1 MNLPIRS
8 ILALSILV
16 VVLAACGTTAGAPVS
31 TPPVP
36 TAPADPTVAP
46 SQAPQETPAATPTVF
61 GTLTVIGASVSG
73 PGEPLADALARDL
86 SEPVFARGVLF
97 LDTDGQ
103 VYLADSLTD
112 ASVPTFGDLRVRVA
126 NYPTDGPTWDI
137 ANAELTGLQEAN
149 GIPFYADTRIYG
161 TVSQ

>member
-8 ILALSILV
+8 ILALSVLV
-16 VVLAACGTTAGAPVS
+16 VVLAACGTTTGAPVS
-31 TPPVP
+31 TPPPVP

-46 SQAPQETPAATPTVF
+46 SQAPAPTVV
-61 GTLTVIGASVSG
+61 GTLTQIGASVSG

-86 SEPVFARGVLF
+86 SQPVFARGVLF

-103 VYLADSLTD
+103 VYLADSLVD
-112 ASVPTFGDLRVRVA
+112 ASVPTFGSLRVRLA

-137 ANAELTGLQEAN
+137 ANAELTGIQEAN

-161 TVSQ
+161 TISQ